1 LIEEC
6 GPNAL
11 PKTLPALCHML
22 HVGEVH
28 KSMMGARPTITVII
42 TFRKHDKKKSLEY
55 QAGTY
60 WSSSKKQPTF
70 GQE

>member
-1 LIEEC
+1 
-6 GPNAL
+6 
-11 PKTLPALCHML
+11 
-22 HVGEVH
+22 
-28 KSMMGARPTITVII
+28 MMGARPTITVII